1 MSGIIKTDVPKAV
14 LHIKDVQD
22 PQAGSNTRQ
31 IALNA
36 EAIPGRGQDAFLL
49 MLAHQVLDATKI
61 DTSTAEDAE
70 TRYNATMAALH
81 LRQSEHLRGCLR
93 LS

>member
-1 MSGIIKTDVPKAV
+1 MSGIIKTDVTPKAV
-14 LHIKDVQD
+14 LHIKD
-22 PQAGSNTRQ
+22 
-31 IALNA
+31 A

-70 TRYNATMAALH
+70 TRYNATMAALQR
-81 LRQSEHLRGCLR
+81 LRQSEQLRGCLR